1 MCFSAT
7 ASFGAG
13 AAVAAAGIVSV
24 RRIRNA
30 GQIMLAV
37 IPLIFALQQIM
48 EGWVWMT
55 FTHDEYRMSRDIP
68 VTVFLFFAQVVWPVW
83 VPLAILKI
91 ERKASV
97 RAALRIL
104 CFCSFIVAPLQA
116 YRLFFHPPDVS
127 ITSHHIHYQLDAIY
141 SPMGAILNVFYF
153 MTTIVPPF
161 VSSRRSVL
169 LLASFNFVALI
180 VTWLASRP
188 NVVSLWCFFAALI
201 SVQVVR
207 VMGDMNREQQL
218 EE

>member
-24 RRIRNA
+24 KRITNA
-30 GQIMLAV
+30 RQIMFAV

-48 EGWVWMT
+48 EGWVWIT
-55 FTHDEYRMSRDIP
+55 FAHEEYRMSRNIP
-68 VTVFLFFAQVVWPVW
+68 VTVFLFFAQVAWPVW

-91 ERKASV
+91 EPKARL
-97 RAALRIL
+97 RAALKIL

-116 YRLFFHPPDVS
+116 FRLFFHSPDVS
-127 ITSHHIHYQLDAIY
+127 ITGHHIHYQLDAID
-141 SPMGAILNVFYF
+141 SPMGVILNVFYF
-153 MTTIVPPF
+153 LTTIVPPF

-169 LLASFNFVALI
+169 LLASFNLLALMI
-180 VTWLASRP
+180 TWLASRP

-201 SVQVVR
+201 SVQIVR
-207 VMGDMNREQQL
+207 VMGDMKLEQRL